1 MNENDTPPPVPPT
14 PSNPA
19 DPAASPL
26 PPKPAFTAARPAGQP
41 PVDRFEFS
49 PMDNPGQPLAVL
61 ADLLKHPG
69 RVLYEL
75 KSGRFG
81 PVCGALF
88 LIALVSLAIYGI
100 VAGSLSG
107 GSQLWLAPAKIV
119 GGTALCVLICLPS
132 LYIFLCLSGVDAH
145 VREVAGELLAS
156 VCLTAL
162 LLIGFAPVAWVF
174 SQSTDSVP
182 LMGFLHILFW
192 TVALWFGLRLIGRSS
207 PGAGGSGLSVWI
219 IIYVVVSLQMMTS
232 LRPIIGQAPTVFPT
246 QKEFF
251 LQHIFKNLGAGF

>member
-1 MNENDTPPPVPPT
+1 MNENDTPTPPLPPT
-14 PSNPA
+14 
-19 DPAASPL
+19 
-26 PPKPAFTAARPAGQP
+26 PPKPAFPAARPAGEP
-41 PVDRFEFS
+41 APDRFKLA
-49 PMDNPGQPLAVL
+49 PMEGPAHPFAVL
-61 ADLLKHPG
+61 GELLKRPG
-69 RVLYEL
+69 GVLYEL

-81 PVCGALF
+81 PVCSALF
-88 LIALVSLAIYGI
+88 LVAFLSLAVYGF

-107 GSQLWLAPAKIV
+107 GDQLVLAPAKIII
-119 GGTALCVLICLPS
+119 GTALCVLICLPS

-156 VCLTAL
+156 VCLTSL

-207 PGAGGSGLSVWI
+207 PGAGGSGLTVWI

-232 LRPIIGQAPTVFPT
+232 LRPIIGHAPTVLPT
-246 QKEFF
+246 EKQFF
-251 LQHIFKNLGAGF
+251 LQHIFSNLGNGF

>member
-1 MNENDTPPPVPPT
+1 MNENDTPIPPLPPT
-14 PSNPA
+14 PPERPFAATRPRGNP
-19 DPAASPL
+19 PI
-26 PPKPAFTAARPAGQP
+26 
-41 PVDRFEFS
+41 DRFS
-49 PMDNPGQPLAVL
+49 LAPLDGPCHPFAVL
-61 ADLLKHPG
+61 GELLKRPG
-69 RVLYEL
+69 CILYEL
-75 KSGRFG
+75 KMGRFA

-88 LIALVSLAIYGI
+88 LISLISLAVYGF

-107 GSQLWLAPAKIV
+107 GDQLWLAPIKIIV
-119 GGTALCVLICLPS
+119 GTALCVLICLPS

-192 TVALWFGLRLIGRSS
+192 TVALWFGLRLVGRSS
-207 PGAGGSGLSVWI
+207 PGAGSSGLSVWI

-232 LRPIIGQAPTVFPT
+232 LRPIIGQAPTILPT

-251 LQHIFKNLGAGF
+251 LQHIFNSLGNGF